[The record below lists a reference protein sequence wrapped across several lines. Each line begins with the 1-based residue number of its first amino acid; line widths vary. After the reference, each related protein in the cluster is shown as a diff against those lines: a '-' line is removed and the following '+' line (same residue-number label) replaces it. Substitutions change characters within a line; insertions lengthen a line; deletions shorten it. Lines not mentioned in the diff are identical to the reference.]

1 MKKILAVFI
10 SSLAIGAG
18 PALASDLPM
27 VAPVSAE
34 AIDLSYDWTGF
45 YLGINGG
52 YGAGT
57 LNFTS
62 APIVR
67 TDTFDING
75 WLGGV
80 TAGYNAQMGQF
91 VLGVEGDIDA
101 ANIHGTGHP
110 LDPSATPAIANFN
123 INWLGTVRGRAGF
136 AADNVLIY
144 ATGGLAVGG
153 LNGGAV
159 SVEQPGDDRT
169 TSGTQVGWTVGSG
182 IEVGVTETISL
193 KAEYLYVDLGTS
205 NYSLPPGAGGTIPLT
220 ADVHPIAN
228 IARVGLNFRF

>member
-1 MKKILAVFI
+1 LEILLKKILAVFVG
-10 SSLAIGAG
+10 SLEIGAG

-45 YLGINGG
+45 YLGVNGG
-52 YGAGT
+52 YDAGT

-67 TDTFDING
+67 TDNFDING
-75 WLGGV
+75 LLG
-80 TAGYNAQMGQF
+80 AAHNAQMGQF

-123 INWLGTVRGRAGF
+123 INWLGTVRGPGRLCRGQLPDLRNRWSRAF
-136 AADNVLIY
+136 SDQNA
-144 ATGGLAVGG
+144 
-153 LNGGAV
+153 
-159 SVEQPGDDRT
+159 S
-169 TSGTQVGWTVGSG
+169 
-182 IEVGVTETISL
+182 
-193 KAEYLYVDLGTS
+193 
-205 NYSLPPGAGGTIPLT
+205 
-220 ADVHPIAN
+220 
-228 IARVGLNFRF
+228 